1 MDALTRQIRRRQW
14 LQIIEACS
22 SRSKGTTTKQWCLDH
37 DIDRRQFYYW
47 QAKFRSEAA
56 AGTQDSVMVPARA
69 DDGCTGIT
77 AGFVDITDALVSP
90 DTSPVSAPHILSL
103 VPELMIQADELKIY
117 ISSAIQ
123 QRTLETVLQAIR
135 HA

>member
-1 MDALTRQIRRRQW
+1 MDALTRQIRRGQW
-14 LQIIEACS
+14 LQIIKACS
-22 SRSKGTTTKQWCLDH
+22 SRSEGTTTKQWCQDH
-37 DIDRRQFYYW
+37 DVDRRQFYYW
-47 QAKFRSEAA
+47 LAKFRREAA
-56 AGTQDSVMVPARA
+56 TGIPASGMVPSCA
-69 DDGCTGIT
+69 DAACAGIT
-77 AGFVDITDALVSP
+77 AGFVDITDTLVAPETGTEPAP
-90 DTSPVSAPHILSL
+90 DILSL